1 MFYQTALGSSPRV
14 WEQVC
19 YQTDTIC
26 QARIIPTRVGTS
38 AKNALLLLTLRD
50 HPYACGDKQGISAHT
65 QARHG
70 SSPRV
75 WGQAEKMNLKNL
87 QKRIIPTRVGTRI
100 SAHSRKSEY
109 RDHPHACGDKCQKR
123 TPALNAPGSSLRVWG
138 QARDIGTYSSS
149 ARIIPTRVGTS

>member
-1 MFYQTALGSSPRV
+1 MWGQAVIYRELKDLRGIIPTRVGTSLFLSRAVRSSEDHPHACGDKLRSCGYSMGNRGSSPRV
-14 WEQVC
+14 WGQGYLRTAENLS
-19 YQTDTIC
+19 IG
-26 QARIIPTRVGTS
+26 IIPTRVGTS

-87 QKRIIPTRVGTRI
+87 QKRIIPTRVGT
-100 SAHSRKSEY
+100 
-109 RDHPHACGDKCQKR
+109 
-123 TPALNAPGSSLRVWG
+123 SLLVR
-138 QARDIGTYSSS
+138 
-149 ARIIPTRVGTS
+149 